1 MNQQRGVTMDKRQ
14 VRRIAIG
21 ATVVAAF
28 LVTMS
33 TIGAQSAPVASGDF
47 SAATTAE
54 VRNAQGQVVLSG
66 KFAVNDEDD
75 DDVERKARLAPTAV
89 DADAAGEAEVE
100 VDKTGNPRRQ
110 EVEFELSNLQPGAV
124 FTLLI
129 DGKVVATV
137 TADGKGRATH
147 EREIPMSGTGS

>member
-1 MNQQRGVTMDKRQ
+1 MDERQ
-14 VRRIAIG
+14 ARRFSIG
-21 ATVVAAF
+21 ATIAAVF
-28 LVTMS
+28 LVAIS
-33 TIGAQSAPVASGDF
+33 PIGAQSAPVASGDF
-47 SAATTAE
+47 SAARTAE

-66 KFAVNDEDD
+66 TFSVNDEDD
-75 DDVERKARLAPTAV
+75 DDVERKAKLAPTAV
-89 DADAAGEAEVE
+89 DADAAGDAEVE

-137 TADGKGRATH
+137 TADDKGRATH
-147 EREIPMSGTGS
+147 EREIPMSGSGS